1 MSSTLPGRPTCHIKS
16 LVSRYHECLK
26 TMENLNLVKGLINI
40 PRLTFLYPWIS
51 INIFNF
57 HKGKINKSLYTHVWC
72 QEECRGFQKAE
83 VLMRRLPD
91 EHEEQRKM
99 EEHRVWNMGVT
110 KGKAVTMG
118 VESCPWSSDLA
129 VKIFIL
135 VRQNLQ
141 L

>member
-1 MSSTLPGRPTCHIKS
+1 
-16 LVSRYHECLK
+16 
-26 TMENLNLVKGLINI
+26 
-40 PRLTFLYPWIS
+40 
-51 INIFNF
+51 
-57 HKGKINKSLYTHVWC
+57 
-72 QEECRGFQKAE
+72 
-83 VLMRRLPD
+83 MRRLPD